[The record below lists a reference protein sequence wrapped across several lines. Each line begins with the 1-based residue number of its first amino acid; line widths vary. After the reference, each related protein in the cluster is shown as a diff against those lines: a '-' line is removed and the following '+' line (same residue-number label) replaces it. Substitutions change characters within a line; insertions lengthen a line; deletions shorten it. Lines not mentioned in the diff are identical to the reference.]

1 MNNKLMLYFFFSF
14 FSHFSAVTPAR
25 SYIFGLKT
33 GGILCILFLICVDF
47 SNTRK
52 SPVRAI
58 FFLNWEKIKN
68 QLGKNIFPTGKF

>member
-1 MNNKLMLYFFFSF
+1 MNNKLMLYFSFSV

-33 GGILCILFLICVDF
+33 GGILCSLFLICVDF

-58 FFLNWEKIKN
+58 FF
-68 QLGKNIFPTGKF
+68 PTGKK